1 MNSMPATRRS
11 LLGGIAASSYRS
23 IQGANDNVRVGL
35 IGCGGRGLYVTGFMT
50 KVPGVA
56 IAAVCDVH
64 TGLAEKAKA
73 RAGSGCAAYQDFR
86 KLLEQRD
93 LDAVVVATPDH
104 WHAIPA
110 IRALEAGKAVYVE
123 KPLAHNVREGRA
135 MLEAARRTGKLAL
148 PGTQHRSA
156 AHYAEVARRVAA
168 GEIGEVRLVRVW
180 NFSNMLPNGIGR
192 VPDSAPPPELDW
204 DFYLGPAP
212 MRPYNPRRHGP
223 TYRWF
228 TDYAGGTVTDFG
240 VHRFDTV
247 HQIMGEKSPIS
258 VSAAGGRFT
267 LNDMGEMP
275 DTMTVTYQYPGY
287 VMVYEMSNINGYGSG
302 GRQPGARYYNARTTQ
317 DRPHGE
323 AYYGTKGTI
332 FADRIGYEVYMEG
345 ESKPPVRVDAADA
358 TSLHAAHF
366 IACIR
371 GLEQP
376 HSDLERAH
384 RATNVAHLG
393 NIAYRTGRKIQWN
406 EKDESIPG
414 DREANALLGR
424 AFRKPWTLA

>member
-1 MNSMPATRRS
+1 MPATRRS
-11 LLGGIAASSYRS
+11 LLGGIAASSYLS
-23 IQGANDNVRVGL
+23 IQGANDAVRIGL
-35 IGCGGRGLYVTGFMT
+35 IGCGGRGLYVSGFMA

-64 TGLAEKAKA
+64 TALAEKAKA
-73 RAGSGCAAYQDFR
+73 RAGSGCSAYQDFR

-104 WHAIPA
+104 WHAIA
-110 IRALEAGKAVYVE
+110 TIRALEAGKAVYVE

-135 MLEAARRTGKLAL
+135 MLEAARRTRKLAL

-156 AHYAEVARRVAA
+156 AHYAEAARRIAA

-192 VPDSAPPPELDW
+192 APDSAPPPELDW
-204 DFYLGPAP
+204 DLYLGPAP

-228 TDYAGGTVTDFG
+228 TDYAGGTITDFG

-247 HQIMGEKSPIS
+247 HQIMGEKSPLS
-258 VSAAGGRFT
+258 VSAAGGRFA

-287 VMVYEMSNINGYGSG
+287 AMVYEMSNINGFGSG
-302 GRQPGARYYNARTTQ
+302 GRQPGVRYYNARTTQ

-332 FADRIGYEVYMEG
+332 LADRIGYEVYMEG
-345 ESKPPVRVDAADA
+345 ESKPPLRVDAADA

-376 HSDLERAH
+376 RSDLERAH

-393 NIAYRTGRKIQWN
+393 NIAYLTGRRIQWN
-406 EKDESIPG
+406 EKEESIPG
-414 DREANALLGR
+414 DREADALLGR
-424 AFRKPWTLA
+424 TPRKPWTLA

>member
-1 MNSMPATRRS
+1 MPATRRS
-11 LLGGIAASSYRS
+11 ILSGFAASSYMS
-23 IQGANDNVRVGL
+23 IRGANDAVRIGL
-35 IGCGGRGLYVTGFMT
+35 IGCGGRGLYVAGFMA
-50 KVPGVA
+50 KVPGTT

-64 TGLAEKAKA
+64 TGLAEKGRS
-73 RAGSGCAAYQDFR
+73 RAAASCRGYQDFR

-104 WHAIPA
+104 WHALAA
-110 IRALEAGKAVYVE
+110 IHSLEAGKPVYVE

-135 MLEAARRTGKLAL
+135 LVEAARRTKKLAL

-156 AHYAEVARRVAA
+156 PHYAEIARRVAA
-168 GEIGEVRLVRVW
+168 GEIGDVRMVRVW
-180 NFSNMLPNGIGR
+180 NHSNMLPGGIGR

-204 DFYLGPAP
+204 DFYVGPAP
-212 MRPYNPRRHGP
+212 MRPYNPRRQGP

-228 TDYAGGTVTDFG
+228 TDYAGGTITDFG

-247 HQIMGEKSPIS
+247 HQIMGEHSPLSI
-258 VSAAGGRFT
+258 SAAGGRYA
-267 LNDMGEMP
+267 LDDMGEMP
-275 DTMTVTYQYPGY
+275 DTMTVVYQYPNY
-287 VMVYEMSNINGYGSG
+287 AMVYEMSNINGFGSG
-302 GRQPGARYYNARTTQ
+302 GRLPGVRYYNARTSQ

-332 FADRIGYEVYMEG
+332 LADRIGFELYREG
-345 ESKPPVRVDAADA
+345 SSEPPLRVNATDA

-366 IACIR
+366 IACVR

-376 HSDLERAH
+376 RSDLLRAH

-414 DREANALLGR
+414 DREAGALLGR
-424 AFRKPWTLA
+424 AARKPWTLG